1 MVYSL
6 IRCYIH
12 IYIYIYIYIYIIS
25 DKLIKEESVTINSR
39 KAAGIETTHKSKML
53 PNVKKQVTNIRIYRH
68 KISQCSL
75 FMHLTFLPFEIGLVK

>member
-6 IRCYIH
+6 IDCYIH
-12 IYIYIYIYIYIIS
+12 IYIYIYIIS

-53 PNVKKQVTNIRIYRH
+53 PNVKKQVKNIRIYRH
-68 KISQCSL
+68 KIPQRSL

>member
-6 IRCYIH
+6 IHCYIH
-12 IYIYIYIYIYIIS
+12 IYIYIYIYIYIIG

-39 KAAGIETTHKSKML
+39 KAAGIETNHKSKML

-68 KISQCSL
+68 KIPQRSI